1 MGNLFGISKFK
12 LFFYIGCGVVL
23 ALAVV
28 FLALGGQSGNNEN
41 TSPRISIW
49 GTVDNYTVDRL
60 NNNEGGKPNYFAN
73 VEYKQVSQDVLYN
86 QLLEAVATGKS
97 PDALIVPYE
106 MLYSLRGKTIPIPF
120 ANFPERQFRDTF
132 FPGAEQL
139 ITANG
144 IEGIPLFVDP
154 FVMYYNRGI
163 LDQALIPSPP
173 QRWSEFYAL
182 SRTLTQKSNSLT
194 VTQSTVPFGEANN
207 VFNFKNILSTLFT
220 QLGFPIGKYAAV
232 ENSIGLKTNDEPA
245 ASALNFYLEFS
256 NPTKDVYS
264 WNRSLPESKEMFIGD
279 DLVFY
284 FGLASEYKDIQ
295 SKNPNLNFDVA
306 FVPQTDNAQFTA
318 TYGKMYV
325 LVIPRSSGHPAE
337 ALAAGLTWSGAAAST
352 GRAADETFVYQPVRR
367 DILSVTPTD
376 DLGPVFYPAA
386 FYSRDW
392 LDPNPQQSSI
402 ILSDMISDVTSGR
415 YTVAASISRAGDRIG
430 NLYGN

>member
-1 MGNLFGISKFK
+1 MGNLLGISRFK
-12 LFFYIGCGVVL
+12 LFFYIGCGAVLVL
-23 ALAVV
+23 AVI
-28 FLALGGQSGNNEN
+28 FLALGGQGGGNETNDVRV
-41 TSPRISIW
+41 SVW
-49 GTVDNYTVDRL
+49 GTVDENTISRM

-73 VEYKQVSQDVLYN
+73 VGYTQVSEDTLYN
-86 QLLEAVATGKS
+86 TLLEAVATGKS

-139 ITANG
+139 VTVNG
-144 IEGIPLFVDP
+144 IEGIPLFIDP
-154 FVMYYNRGI
+154 LVMYYNRSI
-163 LDQALIPSPP
+163 LDQALIPAPP

-182 SRTLTQKSNSLT
+182 SRSLTEKVNSLT

-207 VFNFKNILSTLFT
+207 VFNFKYILSSLFT
-220 QLGFPIGKYAAV
+220 QLGFPVGKYAAT
-232 ENSIGLKTNDEPA
+232 EDKIGIKSNESPA

-256 NPTKDVYS
+256 NPSKDVYT
-264 WNRSLPESKEMFIGD
+264 WNRSLPESKDMFVSG

-295 SKNPNLNFDVA
+295 SKNPNLDFDVA
-306 FVPQTDNAQFTA
+306 FVPQTDNAQFNA

-337 ALAAGLTWSGAAAST
+337 ALAAGLTWSGATASA
-352 GRAADETFVYQPVRR
+352 GRAADKMFSYQPVRR
-367 DILSVTPTD
+367 DILSVSPTD
-376 DLGPVFYPAA
+376 ALGPVFYSSAY
-386 FYSRDW
+386 YSRDW
-392 LDPNPQQSSI
+392 LDPNPRQSSI
-402 ILSDMISDVTSGR
+402 ILTDMISDITSGR
-415 YTVAASISRAGDRIG
+415 YTVSASISRAGDRID